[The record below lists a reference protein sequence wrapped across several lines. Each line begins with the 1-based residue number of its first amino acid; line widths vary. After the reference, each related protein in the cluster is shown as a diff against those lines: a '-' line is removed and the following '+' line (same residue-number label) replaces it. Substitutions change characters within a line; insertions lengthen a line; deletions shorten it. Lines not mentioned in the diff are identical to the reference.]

1 MPGPFFA
8 ALETKPVVAPG
19 LEWLGRLTTADGA
32 PADAASLSGKCV
44 ALYFSAH
51 WCPPCRKFT
60 PILKDVYAEVNEDA
74 RQFEVVFVSS
84 DESAEAQRDYMAAM
98 HGPWLTIRHDDL
110 QREALKRRFGCYGA
124 KEQPKWPDVTR
135 RAGIPSLVVVAPD
148 GAELVFEARDQLE
161 KLGPAAVAKW
171 PTWS

>member
-1 MPGPFFA
+1 MASSGIGRSPVLSLPTH
-8 ALETKPVVAPG
+8 LELRKGSTE
-19 LEWLGRLTTADGA
+19 LRQQ
-32 PADAASLSGKCV
+32 
-44 ALYFSAH
+44 
-51 WCPPCRKFT
+51 PPH
-60 PILKDVYAEVNEDA
+60 I
-74 RQFEVVFVSS
+74 
-84 DESAEAQRDYMAAM
+84 DYMAAM